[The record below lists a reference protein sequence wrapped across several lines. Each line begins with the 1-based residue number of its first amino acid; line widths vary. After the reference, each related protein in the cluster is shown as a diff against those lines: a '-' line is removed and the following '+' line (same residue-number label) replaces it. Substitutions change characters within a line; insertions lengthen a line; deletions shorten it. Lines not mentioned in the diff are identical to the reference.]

1 MNVLAIKADGD
12 YCPVESYRNG
22 GPWVPSDETDITK
35 TFAREVAKLRSV
47 QPHYESAYDEVTRDD
62 WMVFGGF
69 KS

>member
-35 TFAREVAKLRSV
+35 TFAREIARMRS
-47 QPHYESAYDEVTRDD
+47 PYYESAYDEVTQTD
-62 WMVFGGF
+62 WLEIGGF
-69 KS
+69 R